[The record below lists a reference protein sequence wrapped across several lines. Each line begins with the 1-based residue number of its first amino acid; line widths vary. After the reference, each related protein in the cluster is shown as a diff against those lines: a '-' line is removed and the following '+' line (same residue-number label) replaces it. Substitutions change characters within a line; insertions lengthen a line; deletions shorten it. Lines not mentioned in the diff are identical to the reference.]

1 MDLIFASLK
10 SSKNMNLVFF
20 FSSLNKFKEVEFNF
34 FVSFKILGNMIFFSS
49 YKIPE
54 KMNLISGKVK
64 KLKNYFD
71 LFTNFKTLKKAKLLT
86 INFSKGNLR

>member
-1 MDLIFASLK
+1 
-10 SSKNMNLVFF
+10 MNLVFFSF

-34 FVSFKILGNMIFFSS
+34 FVSFKILRNMIFFSS
-49 YKIPE
+49 YIISE

>member
-1 MDLIFASLK
+1 
-10 SSKNMNLVFF
+10 MNLV
-20 FSSLNKFKEVEFNF
+20 VNF
-34 FVSFKILGNMIFFSS
+34 FVSFEILRNMFFFCFLAS

-71 LFTNFKTLKKAKLLT
+71 LFTNLKTFKKAKLFT

>member
-1 MDLIFASLK
+1 
-10 SSKNMNLVFF
+10 MNLV
-20 FSSLNKFKEVEFNF
+20 LNF
-34 FVSFKILGNMIFFSS
+34 FVSFEILRNMFFFLAS

-71 LFTNFKTLKKAKLLT
+71 LFTNLKTLKKAKLLT